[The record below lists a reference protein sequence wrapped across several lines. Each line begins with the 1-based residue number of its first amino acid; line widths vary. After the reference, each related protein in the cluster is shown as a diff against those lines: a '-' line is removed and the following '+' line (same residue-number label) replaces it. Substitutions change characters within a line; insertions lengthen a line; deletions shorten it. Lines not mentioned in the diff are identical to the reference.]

1 MLPPRPLYGFL
12 LLAGLTATG
21 WSLLQAQEDLDAEAP
36 DLAGLTGKTVSV
48 LLKNGKYLQDAEVT
62 KAVPGSEPNSLKSLS
77 VRPAGEKRIQT
88 SAAINVTEIFL
99 EGQPLDVAADL
110 KTKLLKFSPDE
121 RRERLTWEERV
132 SAQLEKRQAHLWP
145 ELTAEE
151 NAEAVAEYKTFLD
164 EVRQASPTLPWNLYE
179 TRYYLFFTDMPQAQI
194 AGYVTYLDAMYTQ
207 LCKAFGVPEG
217 KNIWRGKC
225 VILAFVDKEN
235 FYAFEQKY
243 YSHDATGAQGLCHS
257 HGDGKV
263 IMSCYRG
270 DNPTFFGV
278 VLVHETS
285 HGFVHRVK
293 SSARVP
299 SWVNEGIADWIAQAV
314 VTSDTEVQHRQ
325 QEGITRIRQTGSVG
339 TNFLADDARIEAWQ
353 YGLATNMVTFLLKL
367 DGKRYRQFID
377 SIKEGLPPEESL
389 QQSYGMNYQQFLVR
403 YGQSVGV
410 PQLRP

>member
-132 SAQLEKRQAHLWP
+132 SAQLEKRQAQLWP

-377 SIKEGLPPEESL
+377 GIKEGLPPEESL

>member
-1 MLPPRPLYGFL
+1 MLPPRPLCGFL

-21 WSLLQAQEDLDAEAP
+21 WSLLQAQDGLDAEAP

-62 KAVPGSEPNSLKSLS
+62 KAVPGNEPNSLKSLS

-132 SAQLEKRQAHLWP
+132 SAQLEKRQAQLWP

-243 YSHDATGAQGLCHS
+243 YNHDATGAQGLCHS

-377 SIKEGLPPEESL
+377 GIKEGLPPEESL

>member
-1 MLPPRPLYGFL
+1 
-12 LLAGLTATG
+12 
-21 WSLLQAQEDLDAEAP
+21 
-36 DLAGLTGKTVSV
+36 
-48 LLKNGKYLQDAEVT
+48 
-62 KAVPGSEPNSLKSLS
+62 
-77 VRPAGEKRIQT
+77 
-88 SAAINVTEIFL
+88 NVTEIFL

-132 SAQLEKRQAHLWP
+132 SAQLEKRQAQLWP

-377 SIKEGLPPEESL
+377 GIKEGLPPEESL

>member
-88 SAAINVTEIFL
+88 SAAVNVTEIFL

-132 SAQLEKRQAHLWP
+132 SAQLEKRQAQLWP

-377 SIKEGLPPEESL
+377 GIKEGLPPEESL

>member
-1 MLPPRPLYGFL
+1 MLSPRPLYGFL

-21 WSLLQAQEDLDAEAP
+21 WSLVQAQEEVDADAP
-36 DLAGLTGKTVSV
+36 DLTGLTGKTVSV

-62 KAVPGSEPNSLKSLS
+62 KTVPGGEPNSLKSLS

-99 EGQPLDVAADL
+99 EGQPLDVATDL
-110 KTKLLKFSPDE
+110 KTKLLKFSPEE
-121 RRERLTWEERV
+121 RRERLSWEERV
-132 SAQLEKRQAHLWP
+132 SAQLEKRRAHLWP

-164 EVRQASPTLPWNLYE
+164 EVRQASPQLPWNLYE

-243 YSHDATGAQGLCHS
+243 YNHDAVGAQGLCHS

-314 VTSDTEVQHRQ
+314 VTSDKEVQRRQ

-339 TNFLADDARIEAWQ
+339 TNFLADDASIEAWQ

-367 DGKRYRQFID
+367 DGKQYREFID
-377 SIKEGLPPEESL
+377 GIKEGIPPEDSL
-389 QQSYGMNYQQFLVR
+389 QKSYGMNYEQFLIR

>member
-1 MLPPRPLYGFL
+1 MSLSHPAWGF
-12 LLAGLTATG
+12 
-21 WSLLQAQEDLDAEAP
+21 SLLVCAAASWSMLRAEDDGVDAP

-62 KAVPGSEPNSLKSLS
+62 KTVPGAEPNTLKSLS
-77 VRPAGEKRIQT
+77 VRPAGDKRIQT
-88 SAAINVTEIFL
+88 TAAMNVTEIFL
-99 EGQPLDVAADL
+99 EGQPLDVAIDL
-110 KTKLLKFSPDE
+110 KSKLLKFSAEE
-121 RRERLTWEERV
+121 RRERLAWEEKV
-132 SAQLEKRQAHLWP
+132 SAQLEKRQARLWP

-164 EVRQASPTLPWNLYE
+164 EVRQASPALPWTLYE
-179 TRYYLFFTDMPQAQI
+179 TRYYLFYTDMPAAQI
-194 AGYVTYLDAMYTQ
+194 AGYVSYLDAMYTQ

-225 VILAFVDKEN
+225 VILAFVDEAN
-235 FYAFEQKY
+235 FQAFERKY
-243 YSHDATGAQGLCHS
+243 YNHDARGAQGLCHS

-270 DNPTFFGV
+270 DDPTFFGV

-299 SWVNEGIADWIAQAV
+299 TWVNEGIADWIAQAV
-314 VTSDTEVQHRQ
+314 VTSDKEVQRRQ
-325 QEGITRIRQTGSVG
+325 QDGITRIRQSGSVG
-339 TNFLADDARIEAWQ
+339 TNFLADDAKIEAWQ
-353 YGLATNMVTFLLKL
+353 YGLATNMVTYLLKL
-367 DGKRYRQFID
+367 DGKKYRQFIEG
-377 SIKEGLPPEESL
+377 IKEGLSPEDSL

-410 PQLRP
+410 PNLRP

>member
-132 SAQLEKRQAHLWP
+132 SAQLEKRQAQLWP

-377 SIKEGLPPEESL
+377 GIKEGLPPEESL
-389 QQSYGMNYQQFLVR
+389 QQSYGMNYQQFLIR